1 MKKMYATKK
10 TVLTIAGVVLPL
22 AAAAVV
28 LPLLHRKKKSKA
40 ASVSL

>member
-1 MKKMYATKK
+1 MRKFHFTKK
-10 TVLTIAGVVLPL
+10 TVLTITGVVLPL

-28 LPLLHRKKKSKA
+28 LPLLYRKRKSKA

>member
-1 MKKMYATKK
+1 MKKIYATKK
-10 TVLTIAGVVLPL
+10 TVLTIASVVLPL

-28 LPLLHRKKKSKA
+28 LPLLYRKRKSKA